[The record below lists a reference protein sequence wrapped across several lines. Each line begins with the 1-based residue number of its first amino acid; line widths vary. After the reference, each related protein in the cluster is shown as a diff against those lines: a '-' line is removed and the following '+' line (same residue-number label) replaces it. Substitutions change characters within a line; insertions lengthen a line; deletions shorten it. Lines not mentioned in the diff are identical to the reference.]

1 MGWGWMGRGGHMITA
16 KMILEYPSKMLT
28 LFGAVVCAKYK
39 YISVITAVHT
49 NKQKL
54 FCDDL

>member
-1 MGWGWMGRGGHMITA
+1 MGWMGRGGHMITA

-28 LFGAVVCAKYK
+28 LFGAVLCAKYK

>member
-1 MGWGWMGRGGHMITA
+1 MGWVGGGGHMITA
-16 KMILEYPSKMLT
+16 KRILEYLSEMLT

-39 YISVITAVHT
+39 YVSVVIAVHI

-54 FCDDL
+54 FCDDI